1 MVLKTKLQNK
11 FSDLT
16 SPTEYWFQQL
26 RPYSPL
32 YDEAFL
38 RKSIQINPFHA
49 TGLFLHPLKTENFGF
64 LMFSGGIERDHVMKW
79 VKYFS

>member
-16 SPTEYWFQQL
+16 SPTEYWFQQF

-49 TGLFLHPLKTENFGF
+49 TGLFLHPLKTENFW
-64 LMFSGGIERDHVMKW
+64 FSDVFRGYRKRPCHEMG
-79 VKYFS
+79 